1 VVFPAER
8 LTWIPRQTTS
18 LPRGLHAAYAYEEKV
33 FVIEV
38 HAWKQKRD
46 TTISREGQVTK
57 HLRLLLLVAVLCGGG
72 PKILLAG
79 DEPTAIGTLWHAG
92 LAVSELKPAL
102 HFYIDQLGFKEV
114 LRVNRPDGT
123 PILVFMRLGDSKT
136 FVEVFPGTKTPGA
149 APLPRS
155 YHLGLVVKDLQAT
168 LRTLVAR
175 GYPVSADTFKLAAK
189 LEVDH
194 TYTCFIK
201 DPDGNIIELNQTTPE
216 SVEFNK
222 SGTVLTMDKP

>member
-1 VVFPAER
+1 MK
-8 LTWIPRQTTS
+8 S
-18 LPRGLHAAYAYEEKV
+18 LPRGLHADYADKARV
-33 FVIEV
+33 SVIAV
-38 HAWKQKRD
+38 HAWKQLGD
-46 TTISREGQVTK
+46 TTISREDSMTK
-57 HLRLLLLVAVLCGGG
+57 DLRLVLLVAVLCWSG

-114 LRVNRPDGT
+114 MRVNRPDGT
-123 PILVFMRLGDSKT
+123 PMLVFMRLGDSKS

-149 APLPRS
+149 APLPNS

-175 GYPVSADTFKLAAK
+175 GYPVPAGAFKQAAK
-189 LEVDH
+189 LQIDH
-194 TYTCFIK
+194 GYLCFIK

-216 SVEFNK
+216 SVEFK